1 MPVSASEWPDF
12 VPAQI
17 ESVSLSSCSS
27 TLNDKKHSLKI
38 FLFLML
44 NHLDVGEL
52 KRGKHSSLAGMTF
65 FIFAC
70 YRTFKM
76 R

>member
-12 VPAQI
+12 VPAQN
-17 ESVSLSSCSS
+17 ESLSLSGCSS
-27 TLNDKKHSLKI
+27 SLKEKKLSLKNFS
-38 FLFLML
+38 FLIL
-44 NHLDVGEL
+44 NHLNVGEL
-52 KRGKHSSLAGMTF
+52 KRGETSSLAGKTF

>member
-12 VPAQI
+12 VSAQN
-17 ESVSLSSCSS
+17 ESVFLRGCSS
-27 TLNDKKHSLKI
+27 SLKEKKHSLI
-38 FLFLML
+38 FFLFLML
-44 NHLDVGEL
+44 NHLDGGQL
-52 KRGKHSSLAGMTF
+52 KRGTPSSLTGETF

>member
-12 VPAQI
+12 VPAQN
-17 ESVSLSSCSS
+17 ESVSLNSCSS
-27 TLNDKKHSLKI
+27 TLKGEKYSLF

-44 NHLDVGEL
+44 NHLDAGEL
-52 KRGKHSSLAGMTF
+52 KRRVTSSLTGNTF

-76 R
+76 

>member
-1 MPVSASEWPDF
+1 MSEWADS

-17 ESVSLSSCSS
+17 ESISLRSWSSS
-27 TLNDKKHSLKI
+27 LKEKKHSLKN
-38 FLFLML
+38 FSFFKL
-44 NHLDVGEL
+44 NHLDAGEV
-52 KRGKHSSLAGMTF
+52 KRKGASSLTGKTF